1 MELRHINDQ
10 KNIIKLPEVWPISC
24 HTDNVGNG
32 SIFVAIKGM
41 HYDGVSFIP
50 DAIKKGAT
58 TIVIE
63 QDVKLSS
70 EVDKLIKEFD
80 CKVIIV
86 QNTRKSLAEL
96 SAQIHN
102 YPAKK
107 LKIIGV
113 TGTKGKTTTSH
124 VIYSILRTAG
134 KNVALISSVE
144 NRIND
149 IVFKAPLTTPQPDYL
164 HMFLDLCVQHDVTYV
179 VMEVAAQAFTM
190 HRVDGIF
197 FDVGVFTNFSHEHL
211 EFYATLDN
219 YFKAKAQLLDHLK
232 HDGLL
237 ILNGDDA
244 HCLLLIDKHQK
255 QIIFKL
261 SDISDIVVTPSI
273 SFSYENRNIC
283 APNLIGLFNVS
294 NILAAIHVAQFMNIS
309 LSVISESLQTFTG
322 VKGRLQKHLLANGA
336 FCYIDYAHTPNSYEQ
351 LLSLL
356 RQLTHK
362 LIVVFGCGGGK
373 DRLKRP
379 KMGAIASYY
388 ADHIVLTADNP
399 RFEKLADINASIMM
413 GIDHKYKVYIED
425 DRSRAIEYA
434 YKLSEKGAIIA
445 LLGKGPDEFQII
457 EHSKNFFSDT
467 QIINSFCYEGL
478 S

>member
-10 KNIIKLPEVWPISC
+10 KDIIKLPEVWPISC
-24 HTDNVGNG
+24 HTDNIGEG
-32 SIFVAIKGM
+32 STFVAIKGM
-41 HYDGVSFIP
+41 CHDGMSFIP
-50 DAIKKGAT
+50 EAIKKGAA
-58 TIVIE
+58 TIVLE
-63 QDVKLSS
+63 QDVQLSS
-70 EVDKLIKEFD
+70 EIDQLVKDYD
-80 CKVIIV
+80 VKVTIV
-86 QNTRKSLAEL
+86 PNTRKSLAEL
-96 SAQIHN
+96 SAQAHD
-102 YPAKK
+102 YPAQK

-124 VIYSILRTAG
+124 LIYSMLCTAG
-134 KNVALISSVE
+134 KRVALISSVE
-144 NRIND
+144 NRIGD
-149 IVFKAPLTTPQPDYL
+149 VVFKAPLTTPQPDYL
-164 HMFLDLCVQHDVTYV
+164 HMFLRLCVQYDVTHV
-179 VMEVAAQAFTM
+179 VMEVAAQAFTL

-211 EFYATLDN
+211 EFYATLDD

-232 HDGLL
+232 RDGLL
-237 ILNGDDA
+237 ILNGDDEQ
-244 HCLLLIDKHQK
+244 CLTLLGKHK
-255 QIIFKL
+255 PQIVFKL
-261 SDISDIVVTPSI
+261 ADISDIVVTPSVSFLYQNQNI
-273 SFSYENRNIC
+273 SAGHIM
-283 APNLIGLFNVS
+283 GLFNVS
-294 NILAAIHVAQFMNIS
+294 NILAAIHVALSMDIS
-309 LSVISESLQTFTG
+309 LPVISQALQTFNG

-399 RFEKLADINASIMM
+399 RFEKLSDINASIML
-413 GIDHKYKVYIED
+413 GIDHTYKVHIVD
-425 DRSRAIEYA
+425 DRACAIEYA
-434 YKLSEKGAIIA
+434 YRLSEKGAIIA
-445 LLGKGPDEFQII
+445 LLGKGPDEFQIVG
-457 EHSKNFFSDT
+457 HAKNFFSDT
-467 QIINSFCYEGL
+467 QIINTFSCESF

>member
-10 KNIIKLPEVWPISC
+10 KGIIKLPEVWPIAC
-24 HTDNVGNG
+24 HTDNIGKG
-32 SIFVAIKGM
+32 SIFVVIKGM
-41 HYDGVSFIP
+41 HYDGAAFIP

-58 TIVIE
+58 TIVIG
-63 QDVKLSS
+63 QDVQLSS
-70 EVDKLIKEFD
+70 EIHELVKDYD
-80 CKVIIV
+80 VKVVIV
-86 QNTRKSLAEL
+86 QNTRKALAEL
-96 SAQIHN
+96 SAQVHN
-102 YPAKK
+102 YPATK
-107 LKIIGV
+107 LKIIGI

-124 VIYSILRTAG
+124 LIYGMLRAAG
-134 KNVALISSVE
+134 KRVALISSVE
-144 NRIND
+144 NRID
-149 IVFKAPLTTPQPDYL
+149 DVVFKAPLTTPQPDYL
-164 HMFLDLCVQHDVTYV
+164 HMFLNLCVQYDVTHV

-190 HRVDGIF
+190 HRVDGIL

-211 EFYATLDN
+211 EFYATLDD
-219 YFKAKAQLLDHLK
+219 YFKAKTELLDHLK

-244 HCLLLIDKHQK
+244 YCLSLIDKHEK
-255 QIIFKL
+255 RIVFRL

-273 SFSYENRNIC
+273 SFLYQNRNIS
-283 APNLIGLFNVS
+283 APKLIGLFNVS
-294 NILAAIHVAQFMNIS
+294 NILAAIHVAQSMDIS
-309 LSVISESLQTFTG
+309 LSVISQALQIFSG

-336 FCYIDYAHTPNSYEQ
+336 FCYIDYAHTPSSYEQ

-399 RFEKLADINASIMM
+399 RFEKLADINASIMV
-413 GIDHKYKVYIED
+413 GIDHTYKVHIED
-425 DRSRAIEYA
+425 DRAQAIAYA

-457 EHSKNFFSDT
+457 EHAKNFFSDT
-467 QIINSFCYEGL
+467 QIINSFSCE
-478 S
+478 SFS